1 MSSRA
6 IHTARMGAKISRDCA
21 LLLFSYMR
29 LEKHVRNALSHD
41 LLLAPALV
49 GFDHLTTTTT
59 HSSDIFSCDGQNQTF
74 VVPRAHANVLD
85 S

>member
-6 IHTARMGAKISRDCA
+6 IHTSRMGAKMSRDCA

-29 LEKHVRNALSHD
+29 LEKHVCNALSHD

-49 GFDHLTTTTT
+49 GFDNGSRLLP
-59 HSSDIFSCDGQNQTF
+59 SL
-74 VVPRAHANVLD
+74 RA
-85 S
+85 